1 MLCDAFLAANFAGGT
16 PCGRPEDIQVHPRSQ
31 HVFIAMT
38 DGIAGSD
45 GYPDSRIFQV
55 GKYTAGI
62 AAKQPP
68 GGLYRIVEDSADGP
82 GLPKPATSGS
92 GARPAARPG
101 ATTTIERAGAPRS
114 GISPLPAGFV
124 AQPLGHRGASPP
136 AYALSGGFGRGS
148 PARVLH
154 GENVDV
160 GSAFFNRL
168 EQHGDVPAFPL

>member
-38 DGIAGSD
+38 GGIAGSD

-68 GGLYRIVEDSADGP
+68 GGLYRIVEDSADGA
-82 GLPKPATSGS
+82 GLPKPATIGIRRKA
-92 GARPAARPG
+92 G
-101 ATTTIERAGAPRS
+101 RAPW
-114 GISPLPAGFV
+114 
-124 AQPLGHRGASPP
+124 
-136 AYALSGGFGRGS
+136 
-148 PARVLH
+148 
-154 GENVDV
+154 
-160 GSAFFNRL
+160 
-168 EQHGDVPAFPL
+168 GDDDD